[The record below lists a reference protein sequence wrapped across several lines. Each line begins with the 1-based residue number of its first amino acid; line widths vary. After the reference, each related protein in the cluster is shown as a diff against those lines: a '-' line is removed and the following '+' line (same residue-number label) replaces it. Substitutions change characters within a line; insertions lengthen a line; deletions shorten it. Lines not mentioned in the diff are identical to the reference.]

1 MPSRDEGDIQIV
13 RLTRLERPPVGRGAD
28 REWWEV
34 ELESGD
40 ARHTIMLW
48 ATGGDAPPV
57 TEEWIREEVER
68 QAQAHGDL
76 DALYAASPIQLVPP
90 TT

>member
-1 MPSRDEGDIQIV
+1 MPSRDEGKIEIV
-13 RLTRLERPPVGRGAD
+13 RLTKVERPPVGRGSD

-34 ELESGD
+34 ELDFDD

-48 ATGGDAPPV
+48 ATGDDAARV
-57 TEEWIREEVER
+57 TEEWMREEIER
-68 QAQAHGDL
+68 QAQAHADF

-90 TT
+90 SG

>member
-13 RLTRLERPPVGRGAD
+13 RLARLERPPVGRGTD
-28 REWWEV
+28 KEWWEV

-48 ATGGDAPPV
+48 ATGADAPPV

-90 TT
+90 SA